1 MYKLMIADD
10 EIDKLEALRDN
21 YNWANHDVTICCEAT
36 DGMEAYELLVKER
49 PDICIIDVKMPIIS
63 GIEAMKRAKK
73 EGVTTKFI
81 ILSGFDDFSYAQEA
95 LSLSTVEYLLKP
107 CKVADIMQAVLKC
120 VNLVDEERRQA
131 NLLKK
136 YHLLSE
142 GNLQNLKQQFLINL
156 ITGKIKSDIDCNEEI
171 KQFDLGM
178 LAGNYAICIMDFDKD
193 NSLQNKNNDLFFA
206 SIIDHAKDKLSQVNE
221 NETFVYN
228 NLIVSIVSMKNITES
243 FDAFSEALESFV
255 DLVKL
260 QFDLNCAIGVSDL
273 KISIIAFREAFL
285 EAELTANAAVFSFG
299 QNVTF
304 FAEMNNSNFKYPIK
318 FEKKIINSMGTDEN
332 QIMQSVDEFFSSY
345 KLKSIYSKRN
355 IQNMAVTL
363 IYDILKVMVERQL
376 DLDNIS
382 EKANR
387 TAQEIL
393 SCSNVDSIK
402 DLVIK
407 FMISITQ
414 QSTKKNMSTAAKRAV
429 SFISENYSK
438 KICLESVA
446 DEIHVSPSYLSMLFK
461 QQTGLNLIEYL
472 NRFRIE
478 KSKDYLND
486 LNLKIYEVAY
496 KVGFQDE
503 KYYYLLFKRYTGLT
517 ATQYRESIIN
527 PRTLSEI
534 QQ

>member
-1 MYKLMIADD
+1 
-10 EIDKLEALRDN
+10 
-21 YNWANHDVTICCEAT
+21 
-36 DGMEAYELLVKER
+36 
-49 PDICIIDVKMPIIS
+49 
-63 GIEAMKRAKK
+63 
-73 EGVTTKFI
+73 
-81 ILSGFDDFSYAQEA
+81 
-95 LSLSTVEYLLKP
+95 
-107 CKVADIMQAVLKC
+107 
-120 VNLVDEERRQA
+120 
-131 NLLKK
+131 
-136 YHLLSE
+136 
-142 GNLQNLKQQFLINL
+142 
-156 ITGKIKSDIDCNEEI
+156 
-171 KQFDLGM
+171 
-178 LAGNYAICIMDFDKD
+178 MDFDKD

-304 FAEMNNSNFKYPIK
+304 FAEMNNSNFKYPVK

-407 FMISITQ
+407 FIISITQ
-414 QSTKKNMSTAAKRAV
+414 QSGKKNMSTAAKRAV
-429 SFISENYSK
+429 SFISENYSR

-478 KSKDYLND
+478 KSKDFLND

-527 PRTLSEI
+527 PRTISEI